1 MVYDITSEYQAYRD
15 DGVIVIEGST
25 TPELLHTVISQIY
38 QELKGMAEYKLPILD
53 EELWVAKMQ
62 LKGQHIIAQ
71 ENSHTCM
78 SSLATQAFYFNR
90 FIDSAE
96 MLDQIQ
102 QVDLEQMNIITA
114 NILTNG
120 LRHSAIALV
129 GPSCEQVCNT
139 VVFEKL
145 LRDFQ

>member
-1 MVYDITSEYQAYRD
+1 MYDITAEYQAYRD

-25 TPELLHTVISQIY
+25 TPELLHPVISQIF
-38 QELKGMAEYKLPILD
+38 QEVKGMAWQKFPILE

-78 SSLATQAFYFNR
+78 SSLATQAFYFDR
-90 FIDSAE
+90 FIDSE
-96 MLDQIQ
+96 EILKQIHE
-102 QVDLEQMNIITA
+102 VDLERMNTLTA
-114 NILTNG
+114 TMLTHG

-139 VVFEKL
+139 LVFENM
-145 LRDFQ
+145 LREFQ